1 MNDAT
6 DLDGP
11 WHDSIVDDVRAVRA
25 ALFAASGSDIRT
37 FCRGLREEQGRSGHL
52 VITRAADADGL
63 SSEPL
68 PPSAG
73 VLGPGGAAEPAR

>member
-6 DLDGP
+6 ESDGP

-52 VITRAADADGL
+52 IIRRVADGDGNRSDL
-63 SSEPL
+63 L
-68 PPSAG
+68 PPRSHHTG
-73 VLGPGGAAEPAR
+73 